1 LQPEAPSADAAP
13 GAAGHELLRF
23 EGAVQ
28 CRAGSG
34 AVGWSLHGMSTAMR
48 PGLTRAIELLFSG
61 VTAGPE
67 QLPERLHE
75 VRVVELEQPQR
86 FRIEAR
92 EGRFELRAHGV
103 QRHCDDIA
111 RPFFGALPRRRVPR
125 LTRWGWSLLLAGL
138 RIGPLAHWIA
148 RRGE

>member
-1 LQPEAPSADAAP
+1 LQPEEPAGAAP

-23 EGAVQ
+23 DGAVQ

-34 AVGWSLHGMSTAMR
+34 AVGWSLHGMSTAM
-48 PGLTRAIELLFSG
+48 PSGPARATELLFSG
-61 VTAGPE
+61 VAAGPE
-67 QLPERLHE
+67 KLPERLHD

-86 FRIEAR
+86 FHIEAR
-92 EGRFELRAHGV
+92 EGRFGLRARSV
-103 QRHCDDIA
+103 QRHSDDIA

-125 LTRWGWSLLLAGL
+125 LTRWGWSLLLAAL